1 MPKLTA
7 ENDVYVLHLGDG
19 ENRFT
24 PEWVAQVGDSL
35 DEVAN
40 GNDHRALVTVAT
52 GKFWSNGLDLD
63 WLGLNPSKL
72 ESYVA
77 SVHALFARL
86 LRLPVPSIAV
96 LQGHTFAAGA
106 MLALAHDSRLMRTN
120 RGYFCL
126 PEVTIGI
133 PFTMGMGALIQAR
146 LSHQTAHEAMTTG
159 RRYGG
164 NEAKAAGIVS
174 ASLKEE
180 ELLSTAMA
188 TARGLVS
195 SAGAALAAIR
205 GQMYSTVLDY
215 LETPT

>member
-1 MPKLTA
+1 MPHLTI
-7 ENDVYVLHLGDG
+7 ENDVYVLDLGTS

-24 PEWVAQVGDSL
+24 PEWISKVGGSL

-40 GNDHRALVTVAT
+40 GEGDRALVTVAS

-63 WLGLNPSKL
+63 WLGAHPNEL
-72 ESYVA
+72 EGYVG

-86 LRLPVPSIAV
+86 LRLPAPSIAV

-106 MLALAHDSRLMRTN
+106 MLALAHDSRIMRAD

-133 PFTMGMGALIQAR
+133 PFTAGMGSLIQVR
-146 LSHQTAHEAMTTG
+146 LSRETAHEAMTTG

-164 NEAKAAGIVS
+164 TEAMANGIVS
-174 ASLKEE
+174 ASLTEE
-180 ELLSTAMA
+180 ELLPTAMA
-188 TARGLVS
+188 TARGLAS
-195 SAGAALAAIR
+195 NAGGTLATIR
-205 GQMYSTVLDY
+205 SQMYATA
-215 LETPT
+215 LEHLEKL